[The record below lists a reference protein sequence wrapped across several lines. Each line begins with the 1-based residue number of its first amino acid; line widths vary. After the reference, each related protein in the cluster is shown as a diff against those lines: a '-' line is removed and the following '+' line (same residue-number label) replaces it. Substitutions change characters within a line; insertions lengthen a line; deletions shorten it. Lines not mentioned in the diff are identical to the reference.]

1 MIRSQD
7 KGDDRLAIADFTIL
21 LPWAPHPVRGP
32 PEVALLF
39 RSSGVWAAGPLGLRL
54 YHLLP

>member
-7 KGDDRLAIADFTIL
+7 KGDDRLAIADFTIPF
-21 LPWAPHPVRGP
+21 PWAPHPVRGP

-39 RSSGVWAAGPLGLRL
+39 RSSGVWAAGLLGLRL
-54 YHLLP
+54 

>member
-7 KGDDRLAIADFTIL
+7 KGGDRFAIADFTIPL
-21 LPWAPHPVRGP
+21 TWALHPVRGP

-39 RSSGVWAAGPLGLRL
+39 RSSGVWASGLLGLRL
-54 YHLLP
+54 